1 MSYIINFKKENKFK
15 NVLII
20 GVDSSLIHDIGTGIE
35 MMASDN
41 FSFTYCNEY
50 IIEEKNVEN
59 LQFKIV
65 FFLNNVEYMK
75 KKNELSNQIII
86 YRQGVSKQQ
95 KKILKEEINQ
105 IDDFLNGRK

>member
-1 MSYIINFKKENKFK
+1 
-15 NVLII
+15 
-20 GVDSSLIHDIGTGIE
+20 

-41 FSFTYCNEY
+41 FSFTYCKEY

-59 LQFKIV
+59 LKFKIAS
-65 FFLNNVEYMK
+65 FLNNVEYMK

-95 KKILKEEINQ
+95 KKKLKEEINQ